1 MAIDV
6 PQLLN
11 MTSDQLDTLFKNS
24 PAGNIPDGDAQGT
37 ALLGTGTKI
46 DADIAEFINLFGWQG
61 KVFDA
66 KDGVLI
72 NKLLVFG
79 FRAIIAT
86 VYKGTSWIDGRECI
100 VLDYSK
106 TSLLAHR
113 IRDEIRNIGPRLYM
127 GPVFWDKARLVHFSL
142 QFPS

>member
-6 PQLLN
+6 PQLLK
-11 MTSDQLDTLFKNS
+11 MTADQLDTLFKNS

-37 ALLGTGTKI
+37 ALIATGTPI
-46 DADIAEFINLFGWQG
+46 SPDIAEVINHFGWQG

-66 KDGVLI
+66 NDGVLV

-79 FRAIIAT
+79 LRAIIAN
-86 VYKGTSWIDGRECI
+86 VYKGPSWIDGKECI

-113 IRDEIRNIGPRLYM
+113 IRDEIRNIGPHLYM
-127 GPVFWDKARLVHFSL
+127 GPVFWDKSRLIHFSL

>member
-6 PQLLN
+6 PQLLK
-11 MTSDQLDTLFKNS
+11 MTPAQLDARFGTS
-24 PAGNIPDGDAQGT
+24 PAGDIPDGDSQGT
-37 ALLGTGTKI
+37 AIIAPGTI
-46 DADIAEFINLFGWQG
+46 YSPEIAEVVNHFGWQG

-66 KDGVLI
+66 KDGVLV
-72 NKLLVFG
+72 NKLLIFG
-79 FRAIIAT
+79 LKAVIAS
-86 VYKGTSWIDGRECI
+86 VYKGPSWVDGKECI

-127 GPVFWDKARLVHFSL
+127 GPVFWDKTRLIHFAL
-142 QFPS
+142 QF